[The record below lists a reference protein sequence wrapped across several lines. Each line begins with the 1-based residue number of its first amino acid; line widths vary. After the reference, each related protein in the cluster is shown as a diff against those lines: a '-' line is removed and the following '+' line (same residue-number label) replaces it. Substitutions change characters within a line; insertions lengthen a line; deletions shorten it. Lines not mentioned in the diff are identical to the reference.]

1 MNTSQIYSQD
11 LGALEALS
19 PNEQHELACRY
30 ARDRDPRDAQRL
42 VLANLRLV
50 VSVARRLG
58 GRRTDF
64 MDLVQEGNA
73 GLLTAIER
81 FDPAR
86 GTRLSTYAVIW
97 IRAYILRH
105 LMESSSL
112 VRTTTTRHGRAR
124 FFARTLP
131 LDVSLDAP
139 LRTID
144 GESGATALD
153 RLPSGDELRPDTLA
167 ETHEELVRLREIVA
181 RFRATLD
188 ARERAIFEGR
198 VLDEP
203 PRPLRKLGATLDLSG
218 ERVRQLEHDML
229 VRLRELVNG
238 PPLAS

>member
-1 MNTSQIYSQD
+1 
-11 LGALEALS
+11 
-19 PNEQHELACRY
+19 
-30 ARDRDPRDAQRL
+30 
-42 VLANLRLV
+42 
-50 VSVARRLG
+50 
-58 GRRTDF
+58 

-105 LMESSSL
+105 LMEASSL
-112 VRTTTTRHGRAR
+112 VRTTTTRQGRER
-124 FFARTLP
+124 FFARALP
-131 LDVSLDAP
+131 GDVSLDAP
-139 LRTID
+139 ARTFD
-144 GESGATALD
+144 GESRATVLD
-153 RLPSGDELRPDTLA
+153 RLPGGDELRPDTLV
-167 ETHEELVRLREIVA
+167 ETHEELVRLREVVA
-181 RFRATLD
+181 RFQATLD

-229 VRLRELVNG
+229 IRLRD
-238 PPLAS
+238 LASAPNRH